1 MSDPLREERERHA
14 AWFRDV
20 YQANLSL
27 WFENPHDATLSAWRA
42 GYREAI
48 DACCALGWKTP
59 GWSDLRAKVLAREGE
74 KAHAVEVDV
83 DTDSRSSGG
92 TRRRPGA
99 RRCRSGETGSQ
110 MKKTPWFSSNQRPVR
125 VGDYQIRWP
134 GGQVHRARW
143 DGRDW
148 REWMPGIAEYS
159 CFAYFLVGDE
169 QWRGLTAEAARQD
182 RPSKEQDAFLRRAA
196 RRGATPVGRGGADIN
211 GKDRAAFD
219 ANVPPPPGCETNKGS
234 GWGNPGP
241 GREGGPGGCTND
253 KTGIASL
260 DE

>member
-1 MSDPLREERERHA
+1 
-14 AWFRDV
+14 
-20 YQANLSL
+20 
-27 WFENPHDATLSAWRA
+27 
-42 GYREAI
+42 
-48 DACCALGWKTP
+48 
-59 GWSDLRAKVLAREGE
+59 
-74 KAHAVEVDV
+74 
-83 DTDSRSSGG
+83 
-92 TRRRPGA
+92 
-99 RRCRSGETGSQ
+99 

-125 VGDYQIRWP
+125 VGEYQIRWP
-134 GGQVHRARW
+134 GGQVQRARW
-143 DGRDW
+143 DGRYW
-148 REWMPGIAEYS
+148 CEWIPEIADYS